1 MLSYHHLDKNKKK
14 AIDILLEKEISK
26 YDNTLFSRPEQDYLN
41 YIFNMSEFSNELDLR
56 NKYLHETQSPD
67 EKVYLNDYFSKNVD
81 FVYS

>member
-26 YDNTLFSRPEQDYLN
+26 YDNILFSRPEQDYLN
-41 YIFNMSEFSNELDLR
+41 YIFNMSEFSNGLDLR
-56 NKYLHETQSPD
+56 IKYLHETQSPD